1 MASVR
6 QSVFAAFTK
15 ICTQQ
20 HLRMKKSTTTTK
32 CLPPLLLLWLW
43 QQQQQQPMAR
53 PHTHFPVLLHSLAF
67 YLTAYSKRADHRQ
80 GGFNLLKKER
90 RLRRGQTKLRKMRRE
105 KKAWSCCFLQFGC
118 CYFKLLFMAPLYNT
132 SKERKKKILLLP
144 LSSVDK

>member
-1 MASVR
+1 MLLEVVAVVHFTNWGPSCCFNQWHQSVS

-20 HLRMKKSTTTTK
+20 HLLMKKSTTTTK
-32 CLPPLLLLWLW
+32 CLPPLLLLCQQ

-90 RLRRGQTKLRKMRRE
+90 RLRRGQTKRLRKMRRE
-105 KKAWSCCFLQFGC
+105 KKA
-118 CYFKLLFMAPLYNT
+118 
-132 SKERKKKILLLP
+132 
-144 LSSVDK
+144 